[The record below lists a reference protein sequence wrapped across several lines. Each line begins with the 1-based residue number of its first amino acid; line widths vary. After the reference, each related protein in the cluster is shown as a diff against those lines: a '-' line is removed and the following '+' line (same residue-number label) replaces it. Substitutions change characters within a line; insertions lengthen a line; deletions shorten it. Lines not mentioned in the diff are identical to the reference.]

1 MMVYYH
7 DDEKEKNEQNQRTTR
22 DKPKS
27 RNKWVLPGIVGLLL
41 GMFLFAIALPSLIRY
56 DILPYQIVVSQDQLT
71 AQNGETADLNNN
83 LQRLSLDVTTQITD
97 IVANVS
103 PAVVGIENI
112 QSEATFWDQES
123 SDAGTGSG
131 VIYKKTDNRAFVV
144 TNHHVIQGADQIEVI
159 LSDGTR
165 LAAELK
171 GTDLF
176 TDLAVLEMDG
186 EAVNHVIEIGNSDE
200 VKVGEPAIAIGNPL
214 GLNLSGSVTQGVI
227 SGKQRAIP
235 QDFDGDGR
243 ADWQTEVIQTD
254 AAINPGNSGGALLN
268 VNGQLIGINSMKIA
282 QSEVEGIGFAI
293 PMDAAVP
300 IIKELETEGQ
310 MRRAFLGVEAYSLED
325 VAQVEWKRSLNLPN
339 DVERGI
345 YLQRIETMS
354 PAAEVGLEPYD
365 VITALDDQEISNI
378 IDLRKHLYQEKEPGD
393 EMIVTYYRGKEKN
406 QVTIKL
412 TEQE

>member
-1 MMVYYH
+1 MVYYH
-7 DDEKEKNEQNQRTTR
+7 DDEKEMNEQDQRTTE
-22 DKPKS
+22 KK
-27 RNKWVLPGIVGLLL
+27 RNRWVLPGIIGLLL
-41 GMFLFAIALPSLIRY
+41 GMFLFAVALPSLVRY
-56 DILPYQIVVSQDQLT
+56 DILPYQIVISEDQLT
-71 AQNGETADLNNN
+71 VNNGETADLNNN
-83 LQRLSLDVTTQITD
+83 LQSLSLDVTTQITG
-97 IVANVS
+97 IVADVS

-123 SDAGTGSG
+123 SEAGTGSG
-131 VIYKKTDNRAFVV
+131 VIYKKADNRAFVV
-144 TNHHVIQGADQIEVI
+144 TNHHVIEGADQIEVI

-268 VNGQLIGINSMKIA
+268 VNGHLIGINSMKIA
-282 QSEVEGIGFAI
+282 QSAVEGIGFAI
-293 PMDAAVP
+293 PIDAAVP
-300 IIKELETEGQ
+300 VINELETEGQ
-310 MRRAFLGVEAYSLED
+310 MRRAFLGVEAYSLGD
-325 VAQVEWKRSLNLPN
+325 VAQVEWQRSLNLPN
-339 DVERGI
+339 DVESGI
-345 YLQRIETMS
+345 YLQRIEPMS
-354 PAAEVGLEPYD
+354 PAAEAGLEPYD
-365 VITALDDQEISNI
+365 VIIALDDQEIGNI
-378 IDLRKHLYQEKEPGD
+378 IDLRKHLYQVKEPGD
-393 EMIVTYYRGKEKN
+393 EMVVTYYRGKEKN

>member
-7 DDEKEKNEQNQRTTR
+7 DDEKEMNEQDQRTTE
-22 DKPKS
+22 KK
-27 RNKWVLPGIVGLLL
+27 RNRWVLPGIIGLLL
-41 GMFLFAIALPSLIRY
+41 GMFLFAVALPGLVRY
-56 DILPYQIVVSQDQLT
+56 DILPYQIVISEDQLT
-71 AQNGETADLNNN
+71 VNNGETADLNNN
-83 LQRLSLDVTTQITD
+83 LQSLSLDVTTQITG
-97 IVANVS
+97 IVADVS

-123 SDAGTGSG
+123 SEAGTGSG
-131 VIYKKTDNRAFVV
+131 VIYKKADNRAFVV
-144 TNHHVIQGADQIEVI
+144 TNHHVIEGADQIEVI

-268 VNGQLIGINSMKIA
+268 VNGHLIGINSMKIA
-282 QSEVEGIGFAI
+282 QSAVEGIGFAI
-293 PMDAAVP
+293 PIDAAVP
-300 IIKELETEGQ
+300 VINELETEGQ
-310 MRRAFLGVEAYSLED
+310 MRRAFLGVEAYSLGD
-325 VAQVEWKRSLNLPN
+325 VAQVEWQRSLNLPN
-339 DVERGI
+339 DVESGI
-345 YLQRIETMS
+345 YLQRIEPMS
-354 PAAEVGLEPYD
+354 PASEADLEPYD
-365 VITALDDQEISNI
+365 VITALDDQEIGNI
-378 IDLRKHLYQEKEPGD
+378 IDLRKHLYQVKEPGD
-393 EMIVTYYRGKEKN
+393 EMVVTYYRGKEKN

>member
-7 DDEKEKNEQNQRTTR
+7 DDEKEKNEQDQRTTR
-22 DKPKS
+22 DKLKS
-27 RNKWVLPGIVGLLL
+27 RNKWVLPGVVGLLL
-41 GMFLFAIALPSLIRY
+41 GMFLFAVALPSLIRY

-71 AQNGETADLNNN
+71 TQNGETADLNDN
-83 LQRLSLDVTTQITD
+83 LQRLSLDVTTEITD

-159 LSDGTR
+159 LSDGSR

-186 EAVNHVIEIGNSDE
+186 EAVEHVIEIGNSDE

-268 VNGQLIGINSMKIA
+268 VNGHLIGINSMKIA

-293 PMDAAVP
+293 PIDAAVP
-300 IIKELETEGQ
+300 IIEELETEGQ

-325 VAQVEWKRSLNLPN
+325 VAQVEWQRSLNLPN
-339 DVERGI
+339 NVESGI
-345 YLQRIETMS
+345 YLQRIEVNS
-354 PAAEVGLEPYD
+354 PATEAGLEPYD
-365 VITALDDQEISNI
+365 VITSLDDQEINNI

-393 EMIVTYYRGKEKN
+393 EMVVTYYRGKEQN

>member
-1 MMVYYH
+1 MVYYH
-7 DDEKEKNEQNQRTTR
+7 DDEKEMNEQDQRTTE
-22 DKPKS
+22 KK
-27 RNKWVLPGIVGLLL
+27 RNRWVLPGIIGLLL
-41 GMFLFAIALPSLIRY
+41 GMFLFAVALPGLVRY
-56 DILPYQIVVSQDQLT
+56 DILPYQIVISEDQLT
-71 AQNGETADLNNN
+71 VNNGETADLNNN
-83 LQRLSLDVTTQITD
+83 LQSLSLDVTTQITG
-97 IVANVS
+97 IVADVS

-123 SDAGTGSG
+123 SEAGTGSG
-131 VIYKKTDNRAFVV
+131 VIYKKADNRAFVV
-144 TNHHVIQGADQIEVI
+144 TNHHVIEGADQIEVI

-268 VNGQLIGINSMKIA
+268 VNGHLIGINSMKIA
-282 QSEVEGIGFAI
+282 QSAVEGIGFAI
-293 PMDAAVP
+293 PIDAAVP
-300 IIKELETEGQ
+300 VINELETEGQ
-310 MRRAFLGVEAYSLED
+310 MRRAFLGVEAYSLGD
-325 VAQVEWKRSLNLPN
+325 VAQVEWQRSLNLPN
-339 DVERGI
+339 DVESGI
-345 YLQRIETMS
+345 YLQRIEPMS
-354 PAAEVGLEPYD
+354 PASEADLEPYD
-365 VITALDDQEISNI
+365 VITALDDQEIGNI
-378 IDLRKHLYQEKEPGD
+378 IDLRKHLYQVKEPGD
-393 EMIVTYYRGKEKN
+393 EMVVTYYRGKEKN